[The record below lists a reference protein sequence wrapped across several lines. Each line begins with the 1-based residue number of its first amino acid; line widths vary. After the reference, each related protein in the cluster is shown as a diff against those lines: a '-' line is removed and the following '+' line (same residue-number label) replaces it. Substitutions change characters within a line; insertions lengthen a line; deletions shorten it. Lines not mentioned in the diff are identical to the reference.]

1 MRAAA
6 NGFEQYSKIHCVADA
21 NVAGAVASALRDLGL
36 PEVFVQRAKQVSLEE
51 TGGFLGLGL
60 GPTVRSAED
69 RAELLRWYV
78 PKRFE
83 AGVMRRVAEAAD
95 LFLPGRGS
103 LFAEDVKLR
112 RAEALDFD
120 EDLLAELSPEGGA
133 RPEAYS
139 VLCCIVQR
147 GMAAPLA
154 DVVLDLGL
162 CVPVVSF
169 GEGMGLRNKLGLLRI
184 TIPVDK
190 EVIYFV
196 VPERDADLVE
206 GLAVHKARLD
216 RPGQGFIY
224 RYPVRAAAV
233 NLRVRRGK
241 RSSAASMEQVIAALD
256 ELRGSSD
263 WRRLAPAKPAR
274 GAREGAAS
282 EGGEALY
289 CLSLVAEEGSVG
301 EFVRAAMDAGA
312 GGATLI
318 PLEHRSYAAG
328 KDRPV
333 HARET
338 CDLIIPEA
346 VVAPVI
352 DAVQAR
358 GLFEPDSLGI
368 AELSYVAKAVTYR
381 A

>member
-1 MRAAA
+1 MRPAME
-6 NGFEQYSKIHCVADA
+6 GFEPLSKISCVADV
-21 NVAGAVASALRDLGL
+21 NVAPAVAEALRDLRL
-36 PEVFVQRAKQVSLEE
+36 PEVFVQRAKQISLEE
-51 TGGFLGLGL
+51 TRGLLGLGL
-60 GPTVRSAED
+60 GFGPAVRAAED

-78 PKRFE
+78 PRRFE

-95 LFLPGRGS
+95 LYLPGRGS
-103 LFAEDVKLR
+103 LFAEDAGVR
-112 RAEALDFD
+112 RGGALEFD
-120 EDLLAELSPEGGA
+120 EALLAELSSEGGS
-133 RPEAYS
+133 RPEAYAA
-139 VLCCIVQR
+139 LCCIVQR
-147 GMAAPLA
+147 GMAGPLA

-190 EVIYFV
+190 EVIYFI

-233 NLRVRRGK
+233 NLRVRHGK

-263 WRRLAPAKPAR
+263 WRRLAPVRPAR
-274 GAREGAAS
+274 GTGARDRADP
-282 EGGEALY
+282 LY
-289 CLSLVAEEGSVG
+289 CLSFVTEEGLVG

-312 GGATLI
+312 GGATLV

-338 CDLIIPEA
+338 CDLIVPEA
-346 VVAPVI
+346 VVGPVI
-352 DAVQAR
+352 AAAEAR

-368 AELSYVAKAVTYR
+368 AELSFVDKAVTYR

>member
-1 MRAAA
+1 MKLAME
-6 NGFEQYSKIHCVADA
+6 GFEPYSKISCVADV
-21 NVAGAVASALRDLGL
+21 NVAPAVAEALRDLRL
-36 PEVFVQRAKQVSLEE
+36 PEVFVQRAKQISLEE
-51 TGGFLGLGL
+51 TRGPLGLGF
-60 GPTVRSAED
+60 GSSVRAAED

-78 PKRFE
+78 PRRFE

-95 LFLPGRGS
+95 LYLPGRGS
-103 LFAEDVKLR
+103 LFAEDAGVR
-112 RAEALDFD
+112 RGGTLEFD
-120 EDLLAELSPEGGA
+120 EALLAELSAEGGS
-133 RPEAYS
+133 RPEAYA

-147 GMAAPLA
+147 GMAGPLA
-154 DVVLDLGL
+154 DVILDLGL

-224 RYPVRAAAV
+224 RFPVRAAAV

-263 WRRLAPAKPAR
+263 WRRLAPAKPSR
-274 GAREGAAS
+274 GAAAREGA
-282 EGGEALY
+282 EQLY
-289 CLSLVAEEGSVG
+289 CLSLVTQEGLVG

-312 GGATLI
+312 GGATLV

-328 KDRPV
+328 KDRPE

-338 CDLIIPEA
+338 CDLIVPEA
-346 VVAPVI
+346 VVGPVI
-352 DAVQAR
+352 EAAEAR
-358 GLFEPDSLGI
+358 GLFKPDSLGI